1 MGLVML
7 SVAKSIQESG
17 HSSGAAGAAAHDP
30 VGTAHSSDATHHE
43 SGHEGASHSSGAAGA
58 AAHDQA
64 AGHGPSGSHDHDHAH
79 AHAHA
84 HPHPHPDPH
93 PDPHPHPQPH

>member
-7 SVAKSIQESG
+7 SVAKNIQESG

-30 VGTAHSSDATHHE
+30 VGTAHSSDATHHHE

-64 AGHGPSGSHDHDHAH
+64 AGHSPSGSHDHAQ
-79 AHAHA
+79 A
-84 HPHPHPDPH
+84 HPHPDPH